1 MFWNSYKLHSATSQV
16 SGKWLTLCIFFARI
30 CTTMHK
36 MFLQIE
42 IADFFKYSNVD
53 LCYYWWKKTRVK
65 VYIFLNQTF
74 LECKISSLQLFVL
87 VVQFFILVNSSRCS
101 HLQNN
106 FGKCSVKMDLWQEF
120 QQCFLQK
127 YFRWNFNLVLFKK
140 QKSYC
145 LNFSKKKWTM
155 VILPSFLMKA
165 KLHALLYAIGIYW
178 SNAPTYCCLKKGN

>member
-16 SGKWLTLCIFFARI
+16 SGKWLTLGIFFARI
-30 CTTMHK
+30 CTAMHNIL
-36 MFLQIE
+36 LQIE

-53 LCYYWWKKTRVK
+53 LCNYWWKKTRVK

-74 LECKISSLQLFVL
+74 LECKIFSLQLLVV

-127 YFRWNFNLVLFKK
+127 YFQLEFQPKKWNRWI
-140 QKSYC
+140 
-145 LNFSKKKWTM
+145 FSKTNEQW
-155 VILPSFLMKA
+155 
-165 KLHALLYAIGIYW
+165 
-178 SNAPTYCCLKKGN
+178 